1 MLFFVRQVKKL
12 AFNIEE
18 EKQFGELYSIV
29 IMETK
34 FFLKMSSESW
44 TQKIKLKIFFKLFS
58 DTLECYQYSIGE
70 PPFTVTAFHDGTD
83 ALTLDW
89 IEVG

>member
-34 FFLKMSSESW
+34 FKKNEFGVVNTK
-44 TQKIKLKIFFKLFS
+44 K
-58 DTLECYQYSIGE
+58 
-70 PPFTVTAFHDGTD
+70 
-83 ALTLDW
+83 
-89 IEVG
+89 